1 MKSDGHVILLG
12 DSIFDNAAYTGGGP
26 DVVSQLRRIL
36 PSGWRTTLR
45 AVDGA
50 RTDDVASQ
58 LRRLPG
64 DASHL
69 VLSVGGNDA
78 LAHGDLLEGPAAS
91 AAQVLGFLADA
102 ASQFERRYRSLTL
115 QLLQRRL
122 PLTLCT
128 IYNGNFP
135 DSEFQR
141 LASTALCVF
150 NDVIL
155 RVAFDHAV
163 TVIDLRLV
171 CSEPADYANPIEP
184 SSIGGGKIAAS
195 ILSAVVDDP
204 AAQVTRV
211 LGCARDRVGPARSQ
225 G

>member
-1 MKSDGHVILLG
+1 MKCDRHVILLG

-91 AAQVLGFLADA
+91 AAQVLGFGCGLPVRA
-102 ASQFERRYRSLTL
+102 A
-115 QLLQRRL
+115 L
-122 PLTLCT
+122 P
-128 IYNGNFP
+128 
-135 DSEFQR
+135 
-141 LASTALCVF
+141 
-150 NDVIL
+150 VI
-155 RVAFDHAV
+155 
-163 TVIDLRLV
+163 
-171 CSEPADYANPIEP
+171 
-184 SSIGGGKIAAS
+184 
-195 ILSAVVDDP
+195 DP
-204 AAQVTRV
+204 AAAAAQAAAHAVYDLQRQ
-211 LGCARDRVGPARSQ
+211 LS
-225 G
+225 